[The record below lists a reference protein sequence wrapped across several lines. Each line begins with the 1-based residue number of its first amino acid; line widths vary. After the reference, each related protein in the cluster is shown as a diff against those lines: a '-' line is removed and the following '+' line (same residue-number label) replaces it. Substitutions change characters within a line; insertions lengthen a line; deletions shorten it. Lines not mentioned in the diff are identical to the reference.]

1 MRGVQGGRW
10 FGAQHLP
17 SLQPTFVGRG
27 RCYYPPRSPSPAS
40 GGPVRSHR
48 GPGRTG
54 TVEPAR
60 WRRAGRTLAHVASPR
75 PRPPTR
81 PSPRTRFLAGA
92 VVLVALAALALRLD
106 VGARPD
112 ASDASVAGAATV
124 EGGDVLT
131 GVSLDWSTDSL
142 AAYAE
147 RLGRTPAVV
156 VTFAEV
162 PLREEDLTAVQG
174 VVDQAAASG
183 SSVLLTLEPNAGLEA
198 VDEAAT
204 ADLVTRLRAWNDGGV
219 EVFLR
224 YAHEM
229 NGSWYPWG
237 QQPEAYV
244 ASFRQVAA
252 AVHAGAPGTQMM
264 WAPSY
269 AGGYP
274 FLGGGYHA
282 DPAAPGVLDTDGDG
296 VLTER
301 DDGYAPF
308 YPGDDA
314 VDWVGM
320 SLYHWGE
327 DYPWGENEVP
337 APDKLVDQLS
347 GTYVSTTRD
356 ERVVPDFHGE
366 YGVARGKPVAVTE
379 TAALYVPGAGGA
391 PEAEVKAAW
400 WDQVW
405 DPTLAERLPALGM
418 VAWFEW
424 AKTEPE
430 VGGQVDWRATA
441 DPGLAQAYAA
451 TLDRSGRAR

>member
-1 MRGVQGGRW
+1 M
-10 FGAQHLP
+10 
-17 SLQPTFVGRG
+17 
-27 RCYYPPRSPSPAS
+27 
-40 GGPVRSHR
+40 
-48 GPGRTG
+48 
-54 TVEPAR
+54 
-60 WRRAGRTLAHVASPR
+60 ASPR
-75 PRPPTR
+75 PRPPSR
-81 PSPRTRFLAGA
+81 PSPRTRFLAGT

-106 VGARPD
+106 VGARPGGPD
-112 ASDASVAGAATV
+112 ASDASVGGADAV
-124 EGGDVLT
+124 AEGGDVLT
-131 GVSLDWSTDSL
+131 GVSLDWATDSL

-162 PLREEDLTAVQG
+162 PLREEDLAAVQG
-174 VVDQAAASG
+174 VVDQAGAAG
-183 SSVLLTLEPNAGLEA
+183 SSVLLTLEPNAGLAA

-204 ADLVTRLRAWNDGGV
+204 ADLVRRLRAWNDGGV

-252 AVHAGAPGTQMM
+252 AVHDGAPGTQMM

-337 APDKLVDQLS
+337 APDKLVDQLG

-405 DPTLAERLPALGM
+405 DPALAERLPALGM

-451 TLDRSGRAR
+451 ALDRSGRARAEMTLADSRDDACGASR